1 MFKVFNSM
9 KKLLLLILLSTIPFG
24 IFAQKT
30 LRDSIY
36 IKTDIFEVVYS
47 EVLEQPKFVK
57 YTVKCPNGT
66 ASRAGM
72 DFYTCDSIKTSD
84 NKDYEKN
91 MWDKGHMSPAADFNC
106 DKETLYKTFTYI
118 NCSLQQEN
126 LNRTTWRLLEVHERE
141 LSKSHKTVTVEIRCV
156 FTPTSTVLPSGATI
170 PDAYYKTIKY
180 DKKVEKY
187 FFKNEKP
194 TSTDYTKYLIK

>member
-1 MFKVFNSM
+1 M
-9 KKLLLLILLSTIPFG
+9 KNLLLVLITLLSLPSFS
-24 IFAQKT
+24 QKK

-57 YTVKCPNGT
+57 YIVKCSNGT
-66 ASRAGM
+66 ASRTGM

-91 MWDKGHMSPAADFNC
+91 MWDKGHMSAAADFNC
-106 DKETLYKTFTYI
+106 DKPTLYKTFTYL

-126 LNRTTWRLLEVHERE
+126 LNRTTWRLLEVRERE
-141 LSKSHKTVTVEIRCV
+141 LAKTHKIVQVEIRCI
-156 FTPTSTVLPSGATI
+156 FGPKSIKLPSGATV
-170 PDAYYKTIKY
+170 PTAYRKTIKY
-180 DKKVEKY
+180 DGKTEVY
-187 FFKNEKP
+187 YFKNEKP
-194 TSTDYTKYLIK
+194 LSTDFTKYKVKNPS

>member
-1 MFKVFNSM
+1 M
-9 KKLLLLILLSTIPFG
+9 KKLLLLILLGTIPFS
-24 IFAQKT
+24 IFAQKN
-30 LRDSIY
+30 LRDSIH

-57 YTVKCPNGT
+57 YTVKCSNGT

-106 DKETLYKTFTYI
+106 DKETLYKTFSYL

-126 LNRTTWRLLEVHERE
+126 LNRTTWRLLELHERE
-141 LSKSHKTVTVEIRCV
+141 LAKSHKTVTVEIRCV
-156 FTPTSTVLPSGATI
+156 FTPTSTVLSSGATV
-170 PDAYYKTIKY
+170 PDAYYKIIKY

-194 TSTDYTKYLIK
+194 TTSDYSKYLIK